1 MMPDQ
6 NPRPQ
11 HLDEAAIRALSD
23 RFADAANRVNG
34 DDFAALWTDDAV
46 WTIGPPIDQ
55 QFDGRETITQA
66 FIGLLQ
72 TRWEFFIQMPAA
84 RVYTIDGDH
93 ASGRCYVN
101 EIARAKDGTANYN
114 LAVYEDQV
122 MRGPEGWQFTRR
134 DYKVLYLDETG
145 LGGHAFQRQ
154 AGYGQP

>member
-1 MMPDQ
+1 MP
-6 NPRPQ
+6 P
-11 HLDEAAIRALSD
+11 
-23 RFADAANRVNG
+23 
-34 DDFAALWTDDAV
+34 TV

-55 QFDGRETITQA
+55 QFDGRKTITQA

-101 EIARAKDGTANYN
+101 EIARAKDGTANFN

-122 MRGPEGWQFTRR
+122 MRRPDGWQFARR
-134 DYKVLYLDETG
+134 DDKVLYLDETG
-145 LGGHAFQRQ
+145 LSGHAFQRQ
-154 AGYGQP
+154 AGYGEP